1 MNESGFIDLHTH
13 SSCSDGTFT
22 PTELARYAAE
32 KGLAAFALT
41 DHDTV
46 DGLTEA
52 AMAASACGLEFVP
65 GIEFSTEY
73 QGRDIHIVGLDIHPE
88 QADFSRK
95 LLDFQKSRDERNAE
109 MLERLRTIGG
119 FDLTE
124 EELRAAYGQDT
135 VLTRAHFGRML
146 FEKGYVS
153 SISEAFDRYLG
164 DRCPCFVPRK
174 KTAPEEAVGLI
185 LAAGG
190 IPVLAHPL
198 LYGMG
203 ADRLTELTLK
213 LKNAGLKALEALYS
227 TYTARDENQMRRLAR
242 QTGLQISGGS
252 DFHGKNKPFI
262 DLGSGRGNLKIPYE
276 ILEQLRKN
284 TLERR

>member
-1 MNESGFIDLHTH
+1 MSKALAVNATVSGRQRFFDFLYKWGMLLTVVLLVAV
-13 SSCSDGTFT
+13 F
-22 PTELARYAAE
+22 
-32 KGLAAFALT
+32 GLASDNFLDPFNIINILRSIAIV
-41 DHDTV
+41 TV
-46 DGLTEA
+46 IAIGVSISL
-52 AMAASACGLEFVP
+52 
-65 GIEFSTEY
+65 
-73 QGRDIHIVGLDIHPE
+73 
-88 QADFSRK
+88 
-95 LLDFQKSRDERNAE
+95 
-109 MLERLRTIGG
+109 TIGG